1 MLYLHNLYAPHA
13 FRASYARTMP
23 TFRKQESCQLSKN
36 KKSFKINDLG
46 AVPRLSRG
54 RATRAP
60 QHVPLG
66 VKIFLDKHGKI

>member
-1 MLYLHNLYAPHA
+1 MRPMHSAQAMQDP
-13 FRASYARTMP
+13 
-23 TFRKQESCQLSKN
+23 CQLFASKN
-36 KKSFKINDLG
+36 RANSRRKKKSFKIKDLG

-66 VKIFLDKHGKI
+66 VKIFLDKHGKF